1 MPKKLAKPARPHQYR
16 LRCHAWWPAPARTSG
31 RYLSPK
37 EDRMLRSPAPS
48 AGLDLGEV
56 EDLVD
61 EGEQM
66 ATGSENV
73 IGVLG
78 LFLVELAE

>member
-1 MPKKLAKPARPHQYR
+1 
-16 LRCHAWWPAPARTSG
+16 
-31 RYLSPK
+31 
-37 EDRMLRSPAPS
+37 MLRSPAPS